1 MNEAV
6 PATLARIV
14 IVDDHPIVRAGLAA
28 LIATQSDLEV
38 CGQAEDADTAL
49 RLIESEAPHLA
60 VIDLSLKDSN
70 GLDLIKRLA
79 LGFGKVRILVSSMH
93 DEAVYAERALNAGA
107 LGYINKQEATR
118 NMLAAIRQ
126 VLQGQVYL
134 SPRMS
139 ESLLHRMVGPRG
151 DEGSDA
157 VETLSDRELE
167 VFRMIG
173 HGMTSGSI
181 ADQLNLSPKTVQT
194 YRQRIKQKLGIE
206 TAAELATRAS
216 RWVLEET
223 A

>member
-1 MNEAV
+1 VNEDALAT
-6 PATLARIV
+6 PAKIV

-60 VIDLSLKDSN
+60 VVDLSLKESN
-70 GLDLIKRLA
+70 GLDLIKRLRVA
-79 LGFGKVRILVSSMH
+79 FGNVRILVSSIH
-93 DEAVYAERALNAGA
+93 DEVVYAERALNAGA

-126 VLQGQVYL
+126 VLRGQVYL

-139 ESLLHRMVGPRG
+139 ECLLHRMVGSRG

-173 HGMTSGSI
+173 RGMTSGDI
-181 ADQLNLSPKTVQT
+181 ADRLHLSPKTVQT
-194 YRQRIKQKLGIE
+194 YRQRIKLKLGIE